1 MNNEINRLQ
10 IRFKTVY
17 NGQPWYGESVDKA
30 LREISV
36 KQAFLKP
43 GSAHSIAEIV
53 THLISWRIFL
63 QKRLAGDERFDVN
76 RDTTFRWEAYGDSPE
91 QVWEK
96 LLLEFDRNQKAV
108 LELITGFKPKNL
120 DEQVPG
126 RTYTFRDL
134 IEGVLQHDLYHLGQ
148 IVLLKKHFIN

>member
-10 IRFKTVY
+10 IRFQTIY
-17 NGQPWYGESVDKA
+17 NGHPWYGESVGKV
-30 LREISV
+30 LLEMTI
-36 KQAFLKP
+36 KQAFFKP
-43 GSAHSIAEIV
+43 SSAHSIAEILA
-53 THLISWRIFL
+53 HLISWRVFL

-108 LELITGFKPKNL
+108 LELITRLQPEKL

-148 IVLLKKHFIN
+148 IVLLKKHFNH